1 MGFDFD
7 YLGNSKRLPLFP
19 NPIAFSVLSGLA
31 SPYAFLQTLSQQGNK
46 HPKPLQ

>member
-7 YLGNSKRLPLFP
+7 YLSNSERLTLFP
-19 NPIAFSVLSGLA
+19 NLIAFSLLSGLA
-31 SPYAFLQTLSQQGNK
+31 SPYAFLQTLSQQGNQ